1 MQKTEETVTNTSIL
15 LEYGQ
20 KSKDNFGCYKK
31 KYMIA
36 FPKGKSL
43 LIKHMSKNAAK
54 KTFLLT
60 KYFLVLIVIVNFFLC
75 CDSLWFIMKKIIFF
89 YISQAQD
96 LFNKKKA
103 KKSLE
108 EIKKEILESILNE
121 RLEDLELINKA
132 DDGLTLLDALECVKQ
147 YEKHL
152 QNEKRKIINI
162 TYKQG
167 RILHQLKEF
176 EEFIDTL
183 VKRLKISKSAISFK
197 MNFYKLLKN
206 TLY

>member
-1 MQKTEETVTNTSIL
+1 
-15 LEYGQ
+15 
-20 KSKDNFGCYKK
+20 
-31 KYMIA
+31 
-36 FPKGKSL
+36 
-43 LIKHMSKNAAK
+43 
-54 KTFLLT
+54 
-60 KYFLVLIVIVNFFLC
+60 
-75 CDSLWFIMKKIIFF
+75 MKKIIFF

-96 LFNKKKA
+96 LFNKRKA

-108 EIKKEILESILNE
+108 EIKKKILESILNE

-167 RILHQLKEF
+167 
-176 EEFIDTL
+176 
-183 VKRLKISKSAISFK
+183 
-197 MNFYKLLKN
+197 
-206 TLY
+206 

>member
-1 MQKTEETVTNTSIL
+1 
-15 LEYGQ
+15 
-20 KSKDNFGCYKK
+20 
-31 KYMIA
+31 
-36 FPKGKSL
+36 
-43 LIKHMSKNAAK
+43 
-54 KTFLLT
+54 
-60 KYFLVLIVIVNFFLC
+60 
-75 CDSLWFIMKKIIFF
+75 MKKIIFF

-108 EIKKEILESILNE
+108 EIKKEILELILNE
-121 RLEDLELINKA
+121 RLEDLELINKT
-132 DDGLTLLDALECVKQ
+132 DDGLTLPDALECVKQ
-147 YEKHL
+147 YENHL

-183 VKRLKISKSAISFK
+183 VKRLKISKSAIPFK
-197 MNFYKLLKN
+197 MNLYKLLKN
-206 TLY
+206 NLY